1 MGSGPDQLRV
11 WWGVWSGWAWVGA
24 GASGVNCWL
33 APLLVA
39 ETGRMSRYAPHAA
52 EDEAQPG
59 SGGLVLRNLAGI
71 TAVEDMD
78 DLELALLAQ
87 LYENVLV
94 DALPD
99 HTLLV
104 ADIKGWHRRWLGN
117 VYAWAGQERSVNM
130 SKGGFSFAAAA
141 QIPRLLAGFQKGVLE
156 RYTPCDDLAS
166 DGLVEAIAVSH
177 VELILIH
184 PFREGNGRLSR
195 LLADVMAVQAGH
207 NPLDYSAWE
216 RHKDQYI
223 AAIHAGVAMNYEPM
237 KFWVRR
243 ALNL

>member
-1 MGSGPDQLRV
+1 
-11 WWGVWSGWAWVGA
+11 
-24 GASGVNCWL
+24 
-33 APLLVA
+33 
-39 ETGRMSRYAPHAA
+39 MSRYAPHAS

-71 TAVEDMD
+71 TAVEDMN

-87 LYENVLV
+87 LYESVLV
-94 DALPD
+94 EELPD
-99 HTLLV
+99 RALSV
-104 ADIKGWHRRWLGN
+104 ADIKHWHRRWLGN
-117 VYAWAGQERSVNM
+117 VYEWAGQERSVNM
-130 SKGGFSFAAAA
+130 GKGGFNFAAAA
-141 QIPRLLAGFQKGVLE
+141 QIPRLLAAFEAEVLQ
-156 RYTPCDDLAS
+156 RWTPCDHLS
-166 DGLVEAIAVSH
+166 LVEAIAVSH

-195 LLADVMAVQAGH
+195 LLADVMAVQAGC
-207 NPLDYSAWE
+207 NPLDYSSWE
-216 RHKDQYI
+216 SHKAGYI